1 MAQALG
7 LVVPIF
13 GPRLDSRVLAADV
26 AMVRLM
32 LEVRY
37 RELESRV
44 EQALAS
50 QTANALSS
58 ATENFG
64 ARRAHL
70 QGEWETGVVTPQRVE
85 AVVAQSQHAISA
97 AVLHLAAD
105 CTKDLLA
112 AAAWAIIGWTLG
124 TSAAESVIG
133 THSQACHC
141 NCADLNEITGALQQL
156 CGIRDL
162 ALLQ

>member
-112 AAAWAIIGWTLG
+112 AAAWVVCPSEYNMVPSPGRKLHLQTEFWWRVC
-124 TSAAESVIG
+124 SA
-133 THSQACHC
+133 Q
-141 NCADLNEITGALQQL
+141 
-156 CGIRDL
+156 RDFYPPRHIH
-162 ALLQ
+162 QFP